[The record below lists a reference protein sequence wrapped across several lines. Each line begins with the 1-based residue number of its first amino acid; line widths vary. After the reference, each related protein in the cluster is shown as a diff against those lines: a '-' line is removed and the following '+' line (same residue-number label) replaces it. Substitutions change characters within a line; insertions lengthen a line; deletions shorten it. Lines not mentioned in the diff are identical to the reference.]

1 MHISFNGLQES
12 AFKDV
17 SFPYVALCP
26 SNRRKSEFRDITDV
40 YEEIIRLYDEAEDK
54 GFNVGEA
61 CYKQIPYFANYS
73 SIINNIDQTTI
84 LKYSYSKSTNT
95 PPYPSLQDT
104 PADFV
109 DQFMIIE
116 QETSLINKS
125 EQENASK

>member
-1 MHISFNGLQES
+1 MGRSLSLNKKIE
-12 AFKDV
+12 FKSIDDV
-17 SFPYVALCP
+17 NDEL
-26 SNRRKSEFRDITDV
+26 
-40 YEEIIRLYDEAEDK
+40 IRLYDNAKEK